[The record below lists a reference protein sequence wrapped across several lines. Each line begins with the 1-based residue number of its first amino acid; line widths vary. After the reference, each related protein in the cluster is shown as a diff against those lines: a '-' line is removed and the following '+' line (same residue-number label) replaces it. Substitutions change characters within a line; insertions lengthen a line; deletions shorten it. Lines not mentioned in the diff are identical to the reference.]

1 MEFRPYAAIRSM
13 IMKLGEEDI
22 YRPIFVI
29 VNAGASFNMM
39 EELNRVAVDCSGQ
52 TLQLL
57 RSVNKVV

>member
-1 MEFRPYAAIRSM
+1 
-13 IMKLGEEDI
+13 MKLGEEDI